1 MASINLD
8 VYKKSYM
15 LEFVKNGAVDDV
27 FTFSVP
33 PENEQFDFSQR
44 VVETKTFG
52 GSVFENYG
60 NDAVHITLSGSTGN
74 GEAKLIYRGT
84 TKTPLYLTGENEIW
98 HLQELLQNWH
108 DASSLTDTE
117 ERKIYLYD
125 LSKMSALEIAAMS
138 PSGRNW
144 WRVIIKNFQIK
155 RQVSK
160 PIYYNYTLEMVG
172 LIEEKESSES
182 FLSTLSDTVNSI
194 AETIDTVNNYIQ
206 GASDALSLVTEA
218 VETVQDIYEQF
229 SSISDA
235 DNKTKAFLLAFSSGV
250 DTVNRAVN
258 VNTNASFYSST
269 QSTLSAA
276 DSLSETIVEF
286 AKEVYDDVTDDD
298 EEESTTSSSSS
309 TTTTTD
315 SDTGDTTTD
324 SGDDTDDSDTD
335 GDSTDTGD
343 DSTGGDDDTDGDGT
357 GSTGSDSTD
366 DDTTSGGDNT
376 TDTDGDNITGSSDT
390 DTDTDGSG
398 SGNDTTNSTD
408 DATDTDGTGS
418 TDSGDTSTDDD
429 TTSGSDTSGGD
440 TDGTGDDTD
449 TDGDSTDGSTGSDT
463 GSDTGDDT
471 TDTDGDSSG
480 SSTLADGTYTASYT
494 GDADELGEVSVTI
507 ESGAAVSVSVDS
519 VECIQYGEG
528 WVFANDEATYLITL
542 DIGTSSVGY
551 TYTIETTE

>member
-15 LEFVKNGAVDDV
+15 LEFVENGEVTDV

-33 PENEQFDFSQR
+33 PENEQFDFAQR

-74 GEAKLIYRGT
+74 GESKLIYRGT
-84 TKTPLYLTGENEIW
+84 KQTPLYLTGENEIW
-98 HLQELLQNWH
+98 HLQQTLQDWH
-108 DASSLTDTE
+108 DASGATGTTE
-117 ERKIYLYD
+117 KKLYLYD

-144 WRVIIKNFQIK
+144 WRVIVKSFQIK

-160 PIYYNYTLEMVG
+160 PIYYTYTLDMVG
-172 LIEEKESSES
+172 LIEEKEVEES
-182 FLSTLSDTVNSI
+182 FLKSLSDTVNDI

-235 DNKTKAFLLAFSSGV
+235 DNKTTAFLLAFSSGV
-250 DTVNRAVN
+250 DTVNRALN

-276 DSLSETIVEF
+276 NSLSETIKEF
-286 AKEVYDDVTDDD
+286 AEEVYDDVTDDD
-298 EEESTTSSSSS
+298 DDEETTSSSTSSSS
-309 TTTTTD
+309 T
-315 SDTGDTTTD
+315 
-324 SGDDTDDSDTD
+324 
-335 GDSTDTGD
+335 ST
-343 DSTGGDDDTDGDGT
+343 
-357 GSTGSDSTD
+357 DSTD
-366 DDTTSGGDNT
+366 DDTTDDSGDTTGDGDTTTDTDGTGDDTDTSTDGSDTGSTDGDTT
-376 TDTDGDNITGSSDT
+376 TDTDGDDTTNSSDD

-398 SGNDTTNSTD
+398 SGNDTTNSGSDTTD
-408 DATDTDGTGS
+408 DGSTGDGS
-418 TDSGDTSTDDD
+418 TDTDDD
-429 TTSGSDTSGGD
+429 TTGSGSTGEDDTS
-440 TDGTGDDTD
+440 DTD
-449 TDGDSTDGSTGSDT
+449 TDGDSTG
-463 GSDTGDDT
+463 
-471 TDTDGDSSG
+471 G
-480 SSTLADGTYTASYT
+480 SSTSTIADGTYTASYT
-494 GDADELGEVSVTI
+494 GTGDELGVVSVTT
-507 ESGAAVSVSVDS
+507 EGGAATSVSVDDT
-519 VECIQYGEG
+519 ECIQYGEG

-542 DIGTSSVGY
+542 DIGTTSVGY
-551 TYTIETTE
+551 SYTVETTE

>member
-15 LEFVKNGAVDDV
+15 LEFVENGEVTDV

-33 PENEQFDFSQR
+33 PENEQFDFAQR

-74 GEAKLIYRGT
+74 GESKLIYRGT
-84 TKTPLYLTGENEIW
+84 KLTPLYLTGENEIW
-98 HLQELLQNWH
+98 HLQEKLQNWH
-108 DASSLTDTE
+108 DASSLTGTE
-117 ERKIYLYD
+117 GRKIYLYD
-125 LSKMSALEIAAMS
+125 LSKMSAFEIAAMS

-144 WRVIIKNFQIK
+144 WRVIVKNFQIK

-160 PIYYNYTLEMVG
+160 PIYYTYTLEMVG
-172 LIEEKESSES
+172 LIEEKEVEES
-182 FLSTLSDTVNSI
+182 FLKSLSDTVNDI

-206 GASDALSLVTEA
+206 GAADALSLVTEA

-269 QSTLSAA
+269 QSTLTAA

-286 AKEVYDDVTDDD
+286 AEEVYDDVTDDD
-298 EEESTTSSSSS
+298 DDEETTTSSSTSSSS
-309 TTTTTD
+309 T
-315 SDTGDTTTD
+315 
-324 SGDDTDDSDTD
+324 
-335 GDSTDTGD
+335 ST
-343 DSTGGDDDTDGDGT
+343 
-357 GSTGSDSTD
+357 DSTD
-366 DDTTSGGDNT
+366 DDTTDDSGG
-376 TDTDGDNITGSSDT
+376 TDGDG
-390 DTDTDGSG
+390 
-398 SGNDTTNSTD
+398 DTTD
-408 DATDTDGTGS
+408 
-418 TDSGDTSTDDD
+418 
-429 TTSGSDTSGGD
+429 D

-449 TDGDSTDGSTGSDT
+449 TSTDDTDGGSTDGDTSGDDSTDTGDGSTGSTD
-463 GSDTGDDT
+463 
-471 TDTDGDSSG
+471 TDTDGDSTDDDTTGSGDDDTSGDDSTGG
-480 SSTLADGTYTASYT
+480 SSSDTIADGTYTASYT
-494 GDADELGEVSVTI
+494 GSGDELGVVSVTT
-507 ESGAAVSVSVDS
+507 ESGAATSVSVDDTA
-519 VECIQYGEG
+519 CIQYGEL

-542 DIGTSSVGY
+542 DIGTSSVSYSY
-551 TYTIETTE
+551 TVEDTSAE